1 MISLPNA
8 NPCWFNNTQHILA
21 RISLGDMLAF
31 SSFWIHDE
39 WPQRQLLRAVK
50 TKKNKVNMKNN
61 EHICKK
67 HIYIRFNLRLC
78 HLPRCT
84 LYCSNILALRS
95 PTSRQ
100 PCAAMNR
107 AFFRGVLK
115 EVGPSSSTIHTRY
128 PLLMYVVYV
137 LVISSCVSIFM
148 YVITFQYTFM
158 FILICCVCVLIK
170 HMHIFLYMCMCIY
183 IYICICVLLHL

>member
-1 MISLPNA
+1 MAAASA
-8 NPCWFNNTQHILA
+8 TSC
-21 RISLGDMLAF
+21 RED
-31 SSFWIHDE
+31 
-39 WPQRQLLRAVK
+39 
-50 TKKNKVNMKNN
+50 KKNKVNMKNN

-183 IYICICVLLHL
+183 IYMCVLLHL